1 MLRDRDGENL
11 REHLIRTA
19 ARLLDERGSAGLAVR
34 DIAREAQVADG
45 ALYNY
50 FEDKDDLLA
59 QALLAHVATVMSE
72 TPRMPEAGTGTV
84 AENLTVFID
93 RGMASLYRVVP
104 AFAGLMSQPGVLRRF
119 HEMVGGDQ
127 AFAAPAGE
135 QDQGREPGQAGPEGV
150 AETRRPGSGTR
161 PDRDQEQP
169 GRGRPGA
176 RPASRAACRRS
187 CCTTCGVNVS
197 SAGSTPAPTSTP
209 RPPWSWAPFTAR
221 CCPGSC
227 SPRPAPGPTPRPAS
241 RPSWP
246 GPPCAAWTPGRPDSC
261 PGVYLPA
268 ARVRARAP
276 GARARHERRANSD
289 PAR

>member
-84 AENLTVFID
+84 TENLTVFID

-135 QDQGREPGQAGPEGV
+135 EDQAGGPGRP
-150 AETRRPGSGTR
+150 AAPGRPGSGAAGGAAA
-161 PDRDQEQP
+161 EQAREPRSLPEILLHYLRGERQLGRIDSGADLDAATSLVVGAIHGQVLPRVLFAPP
-169 GRGRPGA
+169 GSRPGT
-176 RPASRAACRRS
+176 PPGLAAQLANTALRGLEPR
-187 CCTTCGVNVS
+187 
-197 SAGSTPAPTSTP
+197 TP
-209 RPPWSWAPFTAR
+209 
-221 CCPGSC
+221 
-227 SPRPAPGPTPRPAS
+227 
-241 RPSWP
+241 
-246 GPPCAAWTPGRPDSC
+246 
-261 PGVYLPA
+261 
-268 ARVRARAP
+268 
-276 GARARHERRANSD
+276 
-289 PAR
+289 